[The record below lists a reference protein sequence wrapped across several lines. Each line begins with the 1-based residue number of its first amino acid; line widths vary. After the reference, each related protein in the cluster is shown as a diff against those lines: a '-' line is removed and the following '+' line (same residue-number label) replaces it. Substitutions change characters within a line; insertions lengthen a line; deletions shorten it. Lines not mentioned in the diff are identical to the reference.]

1 MIERERRG
9 RSGRDDIDH
18 PAILSVIT
26 ASAVYGLRPLSPR
39 SASTYAF
46 MAGSLLST

>member
-9 RSGRDDIDH
+9 RSGRDYIDH
-18 PAILSVIT
+18 SAILLVIT
-26 ASAVYGLRPLSPR
+26 ASAAYGLRA
-39 SASTYAF
+39 ASTYAF